1 MQEVA
6 VYDARRVPPNWSELL
21 LPSQVAVFQED
32 ALTGIVIDADGLAS
46 SVPKCLV
53 FDSLDE
59 ARSYCRARNAEMPR
73 LQLAIYDSRGRGADP
88 LAIFGELKGGT
99 HELTSPFRR
108 AVACACLVAS
118 LILIWFDW
126 RVDFDRQ
133 WPSILA
139 SKLLVTSAV
148 FLVWELALI
157 AEKALARR
165 RRA

>member
-1 MQEVA
+1 V
-6 VYDARRVPPNWSELL
+6 
-21 LPSQVAVFQED
+21 
-32 ALTGIVIDADGLAS
+32 G
-46 SVPKCLV
+46 
-53 FDSLDE
+53 
-59 ARSYCRARNAEMPR
+59 
-73 LQLAIYDSRGRGADP
+73 
-88 LAIFGELKGGT
+88 
-99 HELTSPFRR
+99 
-108 AVACACLVAS
+108 S